1 MKKDMAT
8 IIENKILYCK
18 INKRNKENAIE
29 PRVPDHVL
37 LGLIFGTIKGPLKYL
52 PIKKADVSLINDNKI
67 IKKNNSLSRS
77 IKMVAIKKKFKINN
91 EKKYLFNFFEI
102 KKEKK
107 IIT

>member
-18 INKRNKENAIE
+18 INKRNEENAIE

-77 IKMVAIKKKFKINN
+77 IKMVAIKKNLKLIM
-91 EKKYLFNFFEI
+91 KKNIYLIFL
-102 KKEKK
+102 K
-107 IIT
+107 